1 MKKSLIRWWQKW
13 NFCRRRFRQL
23 WKESSCSR
31 WYGDKK
37 APRQIC
43 LGRLLHNSGMVLC
56 IFLCIIGFAQCPG
69 KLITT
74 GGVFH
79 ATVNTGDTA
88 FHFFNSHALNQTG
101 NCLKI
106 SLTAAGEFNIFNHIS
121 VQLHFDLWN
130 RCLLFCKYKTWV
142 VTFLSVSSLCLEY
155 NNRPLIIASCLQ
167 IFNSRILFVHKKFIK
182 HSWPLSCV
190 NVEKVVQYLYSMR
203 VRSKIYYEC
212 ID

>member
-1 MKKSLIRWWQKW
+1 MKKNQIRWWQKW
-13 NFCRRRFRQL
+13 NFCRRRFQQL

-43 LGRLLHNSGMVLC
+43 LGRLLHNPVMVLC
-56 IFLCIIGFAQCPG
+56 IFLCIIGFAQCLG
-69 KLITT
+69 KLITA

-79 ATVNTGDTA
+79 AAVNTGDTA

-101 NCLKI
+101 
-106 SLTAAGEFNIFNHIS
+106 
-121 VQLHFDLWN
+121 
-130 RCLLFCKYKTWV
+130 TWV

-155 NNRPLIIASCLQ
+155 NNRSLIIASCLQ
-167 IFNSRILFVHKKFIK
+167 IFNSRIPFVHKKFIK